1 MVVDHSLRNAGVHE
15 GSFPV
20 LAHQENMATL
30 VHSSQGKTILL
41 LLEQNTLYEC
51 NLYPKVLQISQY
63 ERFIFVVLINVLK

>member
-41 LLEQNTLYEC
+41 LLEKIPCMNVISTQKFYR
-51 NLYPKVLQISQY
+51 YPDMNDL
-63 ERFIFVVLINVLK
+63 FLLC